1 MIPKAAPD
9 FHDADLILRLY
20 DMRRE
25 EVLRAARKSVITGFT
40 PTSLESCLAILTPD
54 HPLNE
59 AFRQVSTYWE
69 MVYGMAKHG
78 IVHAD
83 YLMESSGEGILIYSR
98 VEPWLAELREK
109 SGPFAFANAEWVA
122 NHCDR
127 GKLVAARF
135 RARQKA
141 AMEAARSA

>member
-1 MIPKAAPD
+1 MIPKSAPD
-9 FHDADLILRLY
+9 YQDADLVLRLY

-25 EVLRAARKSVITGFT
+25 AALRAARKSVITGFT
-40 PTSLESCLAILTPD
+40 PTTLDACLAILAPD

-69 MVYGMAKHG
+69 MAYGMVKHG

-83 YLMESSGEGILIYSR
+83 YMMESNGEGLLIYSR
-98 VEPWLAELREK
+98 VEPWLAPLREK

-122 NHCDR
+122 THCER

-135 RARQKA
+135 RARQQK
-141 AMEAARSA
+141 AMEAVGNA